1 MDICQL
7 LECLSCMHKD
17 LGSIPASYCINPE
30 MVAHANDL
38 EVETKGSE
46 IQDHPLLH
54 SKYKPS
60 LGYL

>member
-1 MDICQL
+1 
-7 LECLSCMHKD
+7 MHKD